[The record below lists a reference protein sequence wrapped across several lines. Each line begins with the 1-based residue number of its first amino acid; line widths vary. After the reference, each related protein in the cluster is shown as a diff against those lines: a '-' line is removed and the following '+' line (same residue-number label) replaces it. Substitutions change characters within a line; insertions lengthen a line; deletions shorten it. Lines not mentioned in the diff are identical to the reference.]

1 MLGGAVLCLSKAS
14 VCRAIFSAFER
25 CCVRSRKKTEQ
36 MCAEHP
42 ERKSGGGG
50 EALRLETVEVHQR
63 PHGAWKDLGE
73 GPYLPVTLL
82 RGMLRVDG
90 LSGPGRGDSL

>member
-1 MLGGAVLCLSKAS
+1 MLSIPRGRVK
-14 VCRAIFSAFER
+14 ED
-25 CCVRSRKKTEQ
+25 VRPFDFRQWRSIK
-36 MCAEHP
+36 
-42 ERKSGGGG
+42 G
-50 EALRLETVEVHQR
+50 LTV
-63 PHGAWKDLGE
+63 PGE